1 MFSVSFTYWDLKTAF
16 FCLFW
21 VANKFF
27 VSKIENYFWK
37 QKIKRKQKSPNISL
51 LFIFGLCKTCILV
64 SSVIIGQ
71 KCPFNTFP
79 FISLFVSLPISL
91 YQYFTL
97 HLLSLYQYQTH
108 FHSLY
113 HYQTHFQ
120 KKKKKKKK
128 KMKKSSN
135 VQWRIKQLFCKV
147 Q

>member
-1 MFSVSFTYWDLKTAF
+1 MLIFIDFWKLLLHVFSFLHKLSFENN
-16 FCLFW
+16 FCFLSILNCQTSFL
-21 VANKFF
+21 

-79 FISLFVSLPISL
+79 SISLFISHPISL

-108 FHSLY
+108 FLSLN
-113 HYQTHFQ
+113 HYQTHF
-120 KKKKKKKK
+120 KKKK
-128 KMKKSSN
+128 
-135 VQWRIKQLFCKV
+135 W
-147 Q
+147 